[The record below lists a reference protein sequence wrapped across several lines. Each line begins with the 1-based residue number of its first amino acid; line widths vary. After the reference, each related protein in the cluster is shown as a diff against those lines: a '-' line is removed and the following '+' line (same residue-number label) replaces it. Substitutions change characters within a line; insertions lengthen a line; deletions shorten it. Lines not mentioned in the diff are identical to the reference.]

1 MALYSVSALL
11 EARVAVV
18 YCMGE
23 EKQEKEAAVVSA
35 AEVPTAPP
43 ARAGSLRPGRPQKPA
58 QAAEESTTGGESS
71 ESDEEAA
78 RTPPWTKKNHHC
90 LPGLTLDSAPPG
102 LTLPDPHLKSMQDAC
117 TSCARW
123 NAGAC
128 KARPGMCR
136 YGHFCSDCGV
146 RKARHRA
153 GSRFCPKAPPQEERV
168 APWRVGK

>member
-18 YCMGE
+18 YCMAE
-23 EKQEKEAAVVSA
+23 DKEKETAVVA
-35 AEVPTAPP
+35 VAEVPTPLP
-43 ARAGSLRPGRPQKPA
+43 ARTGGLCPHRAQKPP

-71 ESDEEAA
+71 ESEEEAA
-78 RTPPWTKKNHHC
+78 QTPPTCKEHRC
-90 LPGLTLDSAPPG
+90 LPGLTLDTPPPG
-102 LTLPDPHLKSMQDAC
+102 LTLPEPNFKSMQDAC

-168 APWRVGK
+168 APWRVAK